1 MQIASLPALPHRRKS
16 GGSPPPPRPGR
27 AIACYVRAPVVKLL
41 LISIM
46 IATFLLPV
54 VAAKVQQP
62 RRALFSL
69 LLLMFTVEA
78 CYAVFLAVFYLH
90 YAF

>member
-1 MQIASLPALPHRRKS
+1 MF
-16 GGSPPPPRPGR
+16 
-27 AIACYVRAPVVKLL
+27 APLVVKFL

-54 VAAKVQQP
+54 VAAKVHQP
-62 RRALFSL
+62 RRALLSL

-78 CYAVFLAVFYLH
+78 CYAVFLAVVYLR